1 MNNKLII
8 GLGTLG
14 ILIVLYIFNLS
25 QQKDYQSTSN
35 KLFNIEKEQIKKILI
50 QSQGEAIELL
60 RIDTTWAISGHDSLI
75 IKQNLLNSFF
85 DRVLTLESEN
95 IMTKNVT
102 KWNTYNVDDST
113 GIHLAL
119 VDFND
124 DTIGYYVFGRSTS
137 DYARCY
143 ARTKESSNVHLVNQ
157 NVMYNLQTRPQYW
170 GETEQ
175 AGLPAVVPQR

>member
-95 IMTKNVT
+95 IMTK
-102 KWNTYNVDDST
+102 
-113 GIHLAL
+113 
-119 VDFND
+119 
-124 DTIGYYVFGRSTS
+124 
-137 DYARCY
+137 
-143 ARTKESSNVHLVNQ
+143 
-157 NVMYNLQTRPQYW
+157 M
-170 GETEQ
+170 
-175 AGLPAVVPQR
+175 